1 MRRAAAVE
9 RPAAL
14 SYSEDIC
21 RPKSPPSTTAEVAM
35 PQTLESFLSGR
46 WSRGEGVETTL
57 VDPVTG
63 EALATASARGLDLAG
78 ALAFAR
84 REGQGALRGLGYAA
98 RAKLV
103 GAVADVLVANR

>member
-1 MRRAAAVE
+1 MRRAAVVE
-9 RPAAL
+9 RAAAL
-14 SYSEDIC
+14 SYSEASQD
-21 RPKSPPSTTAEVAM
+21 RSQRSTAEVAM
-35 PQTLESFLSGR
+35 PTQTLESFLSGR

-57 VDPVTG
+57 VDPVSG

-103 GAVADVLVANR
+103 GAVADV